1 MHAKRLFY
9 LCAGF
14 FSLGLGIA
22 GVFLPV
28 LPTTPFIILAAFCF
42 SRSSERWHKWLLSNP
57 KFGPALRDWEH
68 DGVIRPR
75 AKMTATVLIGI
86 SFTSM
91 WIFAKV
97 VIALKLAVV
106 GIGFLVLIFIWTR
119 PSAPKKSDLSTK
131 TH

>member
-1 MHAKRLFY
+1 MRVKRLLYFGV
-9 LCAGF
+9 GF
-14 FSLGLGIA
+14 ICLGLGIV

-57 KFGPALRDWEH
+57 KFGPALHDWEH
-68 DGVIRPR
+68 HGVIRPR
-75 AKMTATVLIGI
+75 AKVLATVLIVI
-86 SFTSM
+86 SFASM
-91 WIFAKV
+91 WLFAKV
-97 VIALKLAVV
+97 ATALKLTVV
-106 GIGFLVLIFIWTR
+106 GIGILVLIFIWTR

>member
-1 MHAKRLFY
+1 MQAKRLFY
-9 LCAGF
+9 LITGF
-14 FSLGLGIA
+14 VSLGLGVV

-42 SRSSERWHKWLLSNP
+42 SRSSERWHKWLLNNQE
-57 KFGPALRDWEH
+57 FGPALSDWERY
-68 DGVIRPR
+68 GVIRLR
-75 AKMTATVLIGI
+75 AKLLASVLIAV

-97 VIALKLAVV
+97 ATALKLTLI
-106 GIGFLVLIFIWTR
+106 GIGILVLIFIWTR
-119 PSAPKKSDLSTK
+119 PSVPKKSDLSTK